1 MFKKVEPCFTKWL
14 LSVVFHAIKKRSET
28 TTPHA
33 LGSGLGSIVPAQ
45 TWKWW
50 KKREAFGSNTGHLM
64 IGRKICLQKFRSFF
78 VPTCET
84 PAIHPR
90 RKKHSAS
97 VCLWGVFAQ
106 KVTGGTMYKEFEKH
120 LMEPHFYKAKC
131 NSVENS
137 EVFFRMVGSNS
148 SAKKWS

>member
-1 MFKKVEPCFTKWL
+1 M
-14 LSVVFHAIKKRSET
+14 VFHAIKKRSET

-45 TWKWW
+45 TWKWR
-50 KKREAFGSNTGHLM
+50 KKREALGSNTGHLM
-64 IGRKICLQKFRSFF
+64 IGRKNWPREICQSFF

-84 PAIHPR
+84 PALHPR
-90 RKKHSAS
+90 RKKTLGQRLF
-97 VCLWGVFAQ
+97 VEVFAQ
-106 KVTGGTMYKEFEKH
+106 KVTSGIMYKEFEKH
-120 LMEPHFYKAKC
+120 LMEPHFHIAKC

-137 EVFFRMVGSNS
+137 VRFFFRMVGSRPIS